1 MTILLIWIIASI
13 TLAIINY
20 KFNKRFPD
28 LEDKN

>member
-1 MTILLIWIIASI
+1 MTVSIIWIVSAII
-13 TLAIINY
+13 LAILNY